1 MTKMTFSECHQ
12 EDIAMDYE
20 KFYDM
25 VREEIQRHDEIYRG
39 RGEKRPAPMK
49 IDAGLNH
56 ISLSDT

>member
-1 MTKMTFSECHQ
+1 
-12 EDIAMDYE
+12 MDYE

-39 RGEKRPAPMK
+39 RGENRPAPMK